1 MLLEPGD
8 VLVFYSDGVVEMRN
22 EAGEDF
28 GLKRLAEVVRAN
40 AEKPAAEIV
49 SAVNQSVD
57 TFAGRAMA
65 SDDRT
70 MIVIR
75 MD

>member
-1 MLLEPGD
+1 
-8 VLVFYSDGVVEMRN
+8 MRS
-22 EAGEDF
+22 ESGEDF

-40 AEKPAAEIV
+40 SEKSADEMVKAV
-49 SAVNQSVD
+49 SRAVD
-57 TFAGRAMA
+57 HFAGRAPA

-70 MIVIR
+70 MIVVR